1 MATNLVNGSSDEV
14 WNKYWD
20 DGCDPRSVHFWLMS
34 GGPGKLATITFAYIG
49 IVYFG
54 IRFMRDRKPFELRN
68 SMLSYNI
75 IMVVIN
81 AYFLHESL
89 VWTNFGSR
97 LLDFHFP
104 SSLDRSLEAMRIV
117 DMFYYYQWTKFVDYF
132 DTFFF
137 ILRKKNRQVS
147 VLHVY
152 HHISVPIIG
161 WISAWI
167 SPTMPVLGLF
177 AMLNCFCH
185 VIMYSYYALSSM
197 GPKIQP
203 YLWWK
208 RYITQIQLTQ
218 FAIIGFYGICLN
230 MFHTGYPFV
239 FRMLP
244 VSQAIVFL
252 AMFGNFYVRSYM
264 AQKKVE

>member
-34 GGPGKLATITFAYIG
+34 GGPGKLTTITFAYIG

-81 AYFLHESL
+81 AYFLYESL

-147 VLHVY
+147 VLHIY

-161 WISAWI
+161 WISSWVSFDCSFHFYFNA
-167 SPTMPVLGLF
+167 
-177 AMLNCFCH
+177 LND
-185 VIMYSYYALSSM
+185 
-197 GPKIQP
+197 
-203 YLWWK
+203 
-208 RYITQIQLTQ
+208 
-218 FAIIGFYGICLN
+218 
-230 MFHTGYPFV
+230 MF
-239 FRMLP
+239 
-244 VSQAIVFL
+244 
-252 AMFGNFYVRSYM
+252 
-264 AQKKVE
+264 